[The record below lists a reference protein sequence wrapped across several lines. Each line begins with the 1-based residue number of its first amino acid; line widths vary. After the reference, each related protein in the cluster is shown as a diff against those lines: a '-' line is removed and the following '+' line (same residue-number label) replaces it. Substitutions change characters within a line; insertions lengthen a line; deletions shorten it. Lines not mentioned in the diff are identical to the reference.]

1 MTPDH
6 KRRSVLKMVVALS
19 LPPIATLARAEQSR
33 ATQVLR
39 RPIHSSGEQLPMIG
53 LGTYQS
59 FAVGS
64 SQRDR
69 DPLREVLRE
78 LVRLGG
84 SVIDSSPM
92 YGSSEGVVGDL
103 SDELKLRP
111 QLFMATKVWTS
122 GKNQG
127 IDQMNESFREM
138 RVRVMDLM
146 QVHNLVDWRTHAN
159 TLEDWKERGK
169 IRYTGVTH
177 YHSGAYANLES
188 IMKLRR
194 FDFAQF
200 NYSIVEREAE
210 QRLLPAAL
218 DNGTAVII
226 NRPFAAGGLF
236 RRVRGEALPPWA
248 AEFDCTS
255 WAQFFL
261 KYIVSHP
268 AVTCAIPA
276 TSKPKHLIDNMAA
289 GYGRLPDEATRKR
302 MRMVI
307 DSL

>member
-1 MTPDH
+1 
-6 KRRSVLKMVVALS
+6 MVAALS
-19 LPPIATLARAEQSR
+19 LQPILTPARAEPLSK
-33 ATQVLR
+33 TQVLR
-39 RPIHSSGEQLPMIG
+39 RQIPASGEQLPVIG

-64 SQRDR
+64 SQQQR
-69 DPLREVLRE
+69 DPLRDVLRQF
-78 LVRLGG
+78 VRYGG
-84 SVIDSSPM
+84 TVIDSSPM

-103 SDELKLRP
+103 SEELALRS

-122 GKNQG
+122 GQAQG
-127 IDQMNESFREM
+127 IDQMNDSFHKM
-138 RVRVMDLM
+138 RVSVMDLM
-146 QVHNLVDWRTHAN
+146 QIHNLVDWRTHAK

-169 IRYTGVTH
+169 VRYTGVTH

-188 IMKLRR
+188 IMELRR

-210 QRLLPAAL
+210 KRLLPAAL
-218 DNGTAVII
+218 DTGTAVII

-236 RRVRGEALPPWA
+236 RRVRHEALPPWA
-248 AEFDCTS
+248 AEFDCKS

-261 KYIVSHP
+261 KYVVSHP

-276 TSKPKHLIDNMAA
+276 TGKPKHLVDNMGA
-289 GYGRLPDEATRKR
+289 GYGSLPDEATRKR
-302 MRMVI
+302 MRAVI

>member
-1 MTPDH
+1 
-6 KRRSVLKMVVALS
+6 MVAALS
-19 LPPIATLARAEQSR
+19 LQPILTPARAEQLST
-33 ATQVLR
+33 TQVLR
-39 RPIHSSGEQLPMIG
+39 RPIPASGEQLPVIG

-64 SQRDR
+64 SQQQR
-69 DPLREVLRE
+69 DPLREVLRQF
-78 LVRLGG
+78 VRYGG
-84 SVIDSSPM
+84 TVIDSSPM

-103 SDELKLRP
+103 SEELALRS

-122 GKNQG
+122 GQAQG
-127 IDQMNESFREM
+127 IDQMNDSFHKM
-138 RVRVMDLM
+138 RVSVMDLM
-146 QVHNLVDWRTHAN
+146 QIHNLVDWRTHAK

-169 IRYTGVTH
+169 VRYTGVTH

-188 IMKLRR
+188 IMELRR

-210 QRLLPAAL
+210 KRLLPAAL
-218 DNGTAVII
+218 DTGTAVII

-236 RRVRGEALPPWA
+236 RRVRHEALPPWA
-248 AEFDCTS
+248 AEFDCKS

-261 KYIVSHP
+261 KYVVSHP

-276 TSKPKHLIDNMAA
+276 TGKPKHLVDNMGA
-289 GYGRLPDEATRKR
+289 GYGSLPDEATRKR
-302 MRMVI
+302 MRAVI

>member
-1 MTPDH
+1 
-6 KRRSVLKMVVALS
+6 MVAALS
-19 LPPIATLARAEQSR
+19 LPPLLTPVHAEPSR
-33 ATQVLR
+33 EDQILR
-39 RPIHSSGEQLPMIG
+39 RPIRASGEQLPVIG
-53 LGTYQS
+53 LGTYQA

-64 SQRDR
+64 AQRDR
-69 DPLREVLRE
+69 APLRDVLRDF
-78 LVRLGG
+78 VRLGG

-103 SDELKLRP
+103 SEDLALRS

-122 GKNQG
+122 GQSRG

-146 QVHNLVDWRTHAN
+146 QIHNLVDWRTHAE
-159 TLEDWKERGK
+159 TLEEWKQQGK

-177 YHSGAYANLES
+177 YHSGAYANLEN
-188 IMKLRR
+188 IMKMRR

-218 DNGTAVII
+218 DTGTAVII

-236 RRVRGEALPPWA
+236 SRVRNVALPPWA
-248 AEFDCTS
+248 AEIDCKT

-276 TSKPKHLIDNMAA
+276 TSNPKHLVDNMAA
-289 GYGRLPDEATRKR
+289 GFGRLPDEATRKR
-302 MRMVI
+302 MRAVI
-307 DSL
+307 DSI

>member
-1 MTPDH
+1 
-6 KRRSVLKMVVALS
+6 MVAALS
-19 LPPIATLARAEQSR
+19 LPPILTPARAEQSR
-33 ATQVLR
+33 NTQMLQ
-39 RPIHSSGEQLPMIG
+39 RPIHASDEQLPAIG

-64 SQRDR
+64 NQSDR
-69 DPLREVLRE
+69 DPLREVLQQF
-78 LVRLGG
+78 VRYGG
-84 SVIDSSPM
+84 SLIDSSPM

-103 SDELKLRP
+103 SQELALRS

-122 GKNQG
+122 GKNRG
-127 IDQMNESFREM
+127 IDQMNDSFREM

-146 QVHNLVDWRTHAN
+146 QVHNLVDWRTHAD
-159 TLEDWKERGK
+159 TLDDWKERGR
-169 IRYTGVTH
+169 IRYSGVTH
-177 YHSGAYANLES
+177 YHSGAFANLEK
-188 IMKLRR
+188 IMQMRR

-218 DNGTAVII
+218 DTGTAVII

-236 RRVRGEALPPWA
+236 SRVRGVALPEWA
-248 AEFDCTS
+248 NEFNCKS

-261 KYIVSHP
+261 KYVVSHP

-276 TSKPKHLIDNMAA
+276 TSKPKHLVDNMGA

-302 MRMVI
+302 MRSVI

>member
-1 MTPDH
+1 MTG
-6 KRRSVLKMVVALS
+6 
-19 LPPIATLARAEQSR
+19 
-33 ATQVLR
+33 
-39 RPIHSSGEQLPMIG
+39 RPIPASGEQLPVIG

-64 SQRDR
+64 SQQQR
-69 DPLREVLRE
+69 DPLRDILRQF
-78 LVRLGG
+78 VRYGG
-84 SVIDSSPM
+84 TVIDSSPM

-103 SDELKLRP
+103 SEELALRS

-122 GKNQG
+122 GQAQG
-127 IDQMNESFREM
+127 IDQMNDSFRKM
-138 RVRVMDLM
+138 RVSIMDLM
-146 QVHNLVDWRTHAN
+146 QIHNLVDWRTHAK
-159 TLEDWKERGK
+159 TLEGWKERGK
-169 IRYTGVTH
+169 VRYTGVTH

-188 IMKLRR
+188 IMKMRR
-194 FDFAQF
+194 FDFAQL

-218 DNGTAVII
+218 DTGTAVII

-248 AEFDCTS
+248 AEFDCES

-261 KYIVSHP
+261 KYVVSHP
-268 AVTCAIPA
+268 AVTGAIPA
-276 TSKPKHLIDNMAA
+276 TGKPKHLVDNMGA

-302 MRMVI
+302 MRAVI

>member
-1 MTPDH
+1 MLNT
-6 KRRSVLKMVVALS
+6 VAALS
-19 LPPIATLARAEQSR
+19 LSPILTPARAEPPGK
-33 ATQVLR
+33 TQMLR
-39 RPIHSSGEQLPMIG
+39 RPIHASGEQLPVIG

-59 FAVGS
+59 FAVGR

-69 DPLREVLRE
+69 EPLRDVLRE
-78 LVRLGG
+78 FVRRGG

-103 SDELKLRP
+103 SEELALRS

-122 GKNQG
+122 GQSRG
-127 IDQMNESFREM
+127 IDQMNDSFREM
-138 RVRVMDLM
+138 RVSVMDLM
-146 QVHNLVDWRTHAN
+146 QIHNLVDWRTHAK
-159 TLEDWKERGK
+159 TLEDWKQQGK

-177 YHSGAYANLES
+177 YHSGAFANLES
-188 IMKLRR
+188 IMKMRR

-200 NYSIVEREAE
+200 NYSIVERAAE

-218 DNGTAVII
+218 ESGTAVII

-236 RRVRGEALPPWA
+236 SRVRGVALPQWA
-248 AEFDCTS
+248 EEIDCRS

-261 KYIVSHP
+261 KYVVSHP

-276 TSKPKHLIDNMAA
+276 TSKPKHLVDNMGA
-289 GYGRLPDEATRKR
+289 GYGRLPDEATRTR
-302 MRMVI
+302 MRAVI

>member
-1 MTPDH
+1 
-6 KRRSVLKMVVALS
+6 MVAALS
-19 LPPIATLARAEQSR
+19 LPPILTPARAEPLS
-33 ATQVLR
+33 TSQVLR
-39 RPIHSSGEQLPMIG
+39 RPIHTSGEQLPVIG

-59 FAVGS
+59 FAAGS
-64 SQRDR
+64 SQQQR

-78 LVRLGG
+78 FVRYGG

-92 YGSSEGVVGDL
+92 YGSSEDVVGDL
-103 SDELKLRP
+103 SEELALRS

-122 GKNQG
+122 GESRG
-127 IDQMNESFREM
+127 INQMNDSFRKM
-138 RVRVMDLM
+138 RVSVMDLM
-146 QVHNLVDWRTHAN
+146 QVHNLVDWRTHAK

-169 IRYTGVTH
+169 VRYTGVTH
-177 YHSGAYANLES
+177 YHSGAYTNLES
-188 IMKLRR
+188 IMRMRR

-218 DNGTAVII
+218 DTGTAVII

-248 AEFDCTS
+248 AEFDCNS

-261 KYIVSHP
+261 KYVVSHP

-276 TSKPKHLIDNMAA
+276 TGKPKHLVDNMGA
-289 GYGRLPDEATRKR
+289 GYGKLPDESTRKR
-302 MRMVI
+302 MRAVI

>member
-1 MTPDH
+1 
-6 KRRSVLKMVVALS
+6 MVAALS
-19 LPPIATLARAEQSR
+19 LPPILTPARAEPLSN
-33 ATQVLR
+33 TQVLR
-39 RPIHSSGEQLPMIG
+39 RPIHTSGEQLPVIG

-64 SQRDR
+64 SQQQR

-78 LVRLGG
+78 FVRYGG

-92 YGSSEGVVGDL
+92 YGSSENVVGDL
-103 SDELKLRP
+103 SEELALRS
-111 QLFMATKVWTS
+111 QLFMATKVWIS
-122 GKNQG
+122 GQAQG
-127 IDQMNESFREM
+127 IDQMNDSFRKM
-138 RVRVMDLM
+138 RVSVMDLM
-146 QVHNLVDWRTHAN
+146 QVHNLVDWRTHAK

-169 IRYTGVTH
+169 VRYTGVTH

-188 IMKLRR
+188 IMKMRR

-218 DNGTAVII
+218 DTGTAVII

-248 AEFDCTS
+248 AEFDCNS

-261 KYIVSHP
+261 KYVVSHP

-276 TSKPKHLIDNMAA
+276 TGKPKHLVDNMGA

-302 MRMVI
+302 MRAVI